1 LQAEA
6 SDVHEP
12 VSITGASNPPPESL
26 APEDEADPDEE
37 ADPDDDAEPDEL
49 LVASL
54 PPSCELGAGLPPLLL
69 ELQP

>member
-1 LQAEA
+1 LHVEA

-12 VSITGASNPPPESL
+12 VSMTGASTPPPESL
-26 APEDEADPDEE
+26 APEDDAEPEEE
-37 ADPDDDAEPDEL
+37 AEPEDDAEPDEL

-54 PPSCELGAGLPPLLL
+54 PPSWELGPGLPPLLF